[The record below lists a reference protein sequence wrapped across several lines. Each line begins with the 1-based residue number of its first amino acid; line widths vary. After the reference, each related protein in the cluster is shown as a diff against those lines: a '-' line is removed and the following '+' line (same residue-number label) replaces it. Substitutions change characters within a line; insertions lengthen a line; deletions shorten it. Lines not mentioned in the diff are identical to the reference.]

1 TYTITAGIAGINSLS
16 CLSLTDLQ
24 TGTVTPLSDGATY
37 SFTINA
43 DDNAEG
49 RFVINGSAPTPLYL
63 DNALC
68 HDQNGSATVVAGAE
82 PINITWTDVFG
93 NVISQ
98 LNNVADGVVELPLAA
113 GNYQVHITPGGAC
126 GELATDFTITAPDAI
141 GSDLLLTASSCPA
154 SDDGSVM
161 VATVTGGTAPYTYLW
176 NTGATTNSI
185 TGAAGSYSATITD
198 AAGCTSTFS
207 AEIPAGEGAIAQF
220 SAPSGTLVV
229 NTPVQFTN
237 TSVLADN
244 YLWDFGDGTTSTESD
259 PAHTYTMPGT
269 YNVSLTATGGECS
282 FTTTL
287 DITVETSTAV
297 HAVDPAG
304 NLAVWATPDHLI
316 VLHPFGI
323 APVDVDVY
331 DALGRSAI
339 TKPERITLDGRSLNT
354 GVWFVR
360 VTSGDVQRTFR
371 VPLVR

>member
-1 TYTITAGIAGINSLS
+1 GETEQRIYLLPAWREAPCYTERERAALAWAEA
-16 CLSLTDLQ
+16 LTVL
-24 TGTVTPLSDGATY
+24 GP
-37 SFTINA
+37 
-43 DDNAEG
+43 
-49 RFVINGSAPTPLYL
+49 
-63 DNALC
+63 
-68 HDQNGSATVVAGAE
+68 H
-82 PINITWTDVFG
+82 
-93 NVISQ
+93 
-98 LNNVADGVVELPLAA
+98 GV
-113 GNYQVHITPGGAC
+113 
-126 GELATDFTITAPDAI
+126 PDEVY
-141 GSDLLLTASSCPA
+141 DR
-154 SDDGSVM
+154 
-161 VATVTGGTAPYTYLW
+161 
-176 NTGATTNSI
+176 
-185 TGAAGSYSATITD
+185 
-198 AAGCTSTFS
+198 
-207 AEIPAGEGAIAQF
+207 AIAQF

-282 FTTTL
+282 YTTTMEV
-287 DITVETSTAV
+287 TVEIGTAV
-297 HAVDPAG
+297 TAAG
-304 NLAVWATPDHLI
+304 AHRELAVWATPDHLI

-331 DALGRSAI
+331 DATGRLVLGRSAI